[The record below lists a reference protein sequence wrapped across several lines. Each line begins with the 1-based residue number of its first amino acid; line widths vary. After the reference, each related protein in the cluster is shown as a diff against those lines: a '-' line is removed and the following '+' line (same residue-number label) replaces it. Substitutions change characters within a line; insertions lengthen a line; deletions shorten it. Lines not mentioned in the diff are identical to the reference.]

1 MRLCQCRSDADEYV
15 HPTALQHVVDSPV
28 KGLVRDACLQQVA
41 EDDDGTVL
49 VASAPALE
57 VKGDVESGKVGIVC
71 IVDECDAAYSLLHLQ
86 PHGHRLQ
93 PGRLTGN
100 GIAGGAQEQSHGNGM
115 YGILYRGIVGKGYSG
130 FVLVLTVTV
139 AYERVSIGA
148 FYAFHE

>member
-1 MRLCQCRSDADEYV
+1 M
-15 HPTALQHVVDSPV
+15 QHVVDSPV
-28 KGLVRDACLQQVA
+28 KGLVRDAGLQQVA
-41 EDDDGTVL
+41 ENDDGTVL

-71 IVDECDAAYSLLHLQ
+71 IVDECDATHSLLHLQ